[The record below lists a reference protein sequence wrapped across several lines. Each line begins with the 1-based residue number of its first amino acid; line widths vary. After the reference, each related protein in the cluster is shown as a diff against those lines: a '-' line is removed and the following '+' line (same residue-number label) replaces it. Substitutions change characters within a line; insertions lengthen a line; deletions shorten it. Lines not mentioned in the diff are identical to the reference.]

1 MERTHVSLPYL
12 TTELPGIG
20 GRIKMRPEDF
30 RVDEQPLYPASGEG
44 THVYARIR
52 KLGIPTP
59 VAVERIAR
67 HMNVKPM
74 DVGFAGLKDAQ
85 ALATQWLSIEH
96 VDADKLA
103 AFSDGQMQVVEVTHH
118 TNKLRPGHL
127 AGNRFAIRI
136 REAAAEPL
144 PMVQAILDVLVRRGV
159 PNYFGKQRFGMR
171 GDTDALGAALVR
183 DDLAEFVA
191 VYLGRPV
198 PEDSTDCRAAREAFD
213 AGDLAEALRRWPR
226 NFGNERKA
234 LSAFKQ
240 KGRPAAAV
248 AAIDKRMKR
257 LFVSACQSRIFN
269 RVVAARIESIDCVL
283 VGDQAQKTDSGGV
296 FLVEDLQAEQPRAAA
311 GEISATGPI
320 PGQRARLAE
329 GEPGRIEREAIAASS
344 LSLEDLDRVGRLKL
358 KGSRRPLRFLLGEP
372 IASSGEDEHGPF
384 VEMQFT
390 APSGCYATVA
400 VREIMKTDDL

>member
-1 MERTHVSLPYL
+1 MSLPYL
-12 TTELPGIG
+12 TSRLPGIG
-20 GRIKMRPEDF
+20 GRIKVRPEDF
-30 RVDEQPLYPASGEG
+30 RVDEQSLYEASGEG

-67 HMNVKPM
+67 HMDVRPT

-103 AFSDGQMQVVEVTHH
+103 AFSDGQMQVIEVTHH

-136 REAAAEPL
+136 REAAADSFPA
-144 PMVQAILDVLVRRGV
+144 VQAVLDVLVRRGV
-159 PNYFGKQRFGMR
+159 PNYFGRQRFGMR

-191 VYLGRPV
+191 LYLGRPIA
-198 PEDSTDCRAAREAFD
+198 TDAPDCYAAREAFD

-234 LSAFKQ
+234 LSAFRQ
-240 KGRPAAAV
+240 KGRPDAAV

-269 RVVAARIESIDCVL
+269 RVVAARIDSIDCVMA
-283 VGDQAQKTDSGGV
+283 GDQAQKTDSGGV
-296 FLVEDLQAEQPRAAA
+296 FLVQDVQAEQPRAAA
-311 GEISATGPI
+311 GEISPTGPI

-329 GEPGRIEREAIAASS
+329 GEPGRIERGAIAASS
-344 LSLEDLDRVGRLKL
+344 LSLEDMDRVGRLKL
-358 KGSRRPLRFLLGEP
+358 KGGRRSLRYMLSEPL
-372 IASSGEDEHGPF
+372 ASAGSDAHGPF
-384 VEMQFT
+384 IDMQFT
-390 APSGCYATVA
+390 APPGCYATVA
-400 VREIMKTDDL
+400 LREIMKADEL